1 MGDNVSRLKEIKFYY
16 LDYTITYKIR
26 SDYV

>member
-1 MGDNVSRLKEIKFYY
+1 MGDSVSCLKGIKFYY